1 MKSIWAVVIISVI
14 SITIGY
20 FILKPTDKKELP
32 VLNPIDIDSDLA
44 DDEIERIGYGHT
56 VQNFSFTDQN
66 NKPFGSK
73 ELKGKIYV
81 AEYFFTTCGTI
92 CPIMNQQ
99 MQRVQQKFK
108 NNKEV
113 QIVSVTVDPEHDS
126 IPQLLAYAKAH
137 GADNSQWHF
146 LTGKKEDLYKLAR
159 KSLFLLKPAEVRN
172 QGDVGNDFIH
182 TNFFVLVD
190 KHAQIRGFYDGTSEK
205 AIGTL
210 MEDIDLLLEEK

>member
-1 MKSIWAVVIISVI
+1 MKSFWAVVIISLI

-20 FILKPTDKKELP
+20 FILKPSETKELP
-32 VLNPIDIDSDLA
+32 VINPIDIDSDLA

-56 VQNFSFTDQN
+56 VQSFSFTDQN
-66 NKPFGSK
+66 NKAFGSK

-99 MQRVQQKFK
+99 MKRVQQKFK
-108 NNKEV
+108 NNKNI

-126 IPQLLAYAKAH
+126 IPQLLSYAKAH
-137 GADNSQWHF
+137 GADNNQWHF
-146 LTGKKEDLYKLAR
+146 LTGKKEDLYSLAR

-182 TNFFVLVD
+182 TNYFVLVD
-190 KHAQIRGFYDGTSEK
+190 KRAQIRGFYDGTSEK
-205 AIGTL
+205 AVGTL
-210 MEDIDLLLEEK
+210 LKDMDLLLGEE